1 MFLIFNSGAGLNKW
15 IRSDNFETLIN
26 NGDGKVTK
34 DFNPL
39 MSIFN
44 LNNYIDI
51 IDEMRFEDGTA
62 KVVDENN
69 TSDFFVTLVHKDET
83 QTKDDF
89 INYIK
94 EQVIMKRAYGE
105 VTLLIITTLISTGIL
120 QSVYH

>member
-1 MFLIFNSGAGLNKW
+1 MVGG
-15 IRSDNFETLIN
+15 DNFETLIN

-44 LNNYIDI
+44 LNNYEETIGK
-51 IDEMRFEDGTA
+51 MRFENVATNT
-62 KVVDENN
+62 ETEN
-69 TSDFFVTLVHKDET
+69 TSDFFVTLNHKDKT

>member
-1 MFLIFNSGAGLNKW
+1 
-15 IRSDNFETLIN
+15 
-26 NGDGKVTK
+26 
-34 DFNPL
+34 
-39 MSIFN
+39 
-44 LNNYIDI
+44 
-51 IDEMRFEDGTA
+51 MRFEDGTA

-105 VTLLIITTLISTGIL
+105 VTLLIITTLISTCIMK
-120 QSVYH
+120 SVYH